1 MKYFSQSVLAAAI
14 LVPIYIVPVQA
25 QPVLEE
31 IVVSARKRAESLEDS
46 PISATAFTEDAIR
59 QAGIQSAQDFVN
71 LTPNV
76 TLVQTQNAGNSFLNI
91 RGVSQARNSE
101 MSAAVLIDGVLMSNP
116 AQLNQQLF
124 DIEQVEVLRG
134 PQGALYGRNA
144 IGGAITITTKAP
156 SDDVEGVIEVGA
168 GSGGSS
174 NLRGSIS
181 GPVGDSD
188 NVHFR
193 LSGSYTD
200 TDGHLKNTYLNQ
212 MADPATDQS

>member
-1 MKYFSQSVLAAAI
+1 MKNFSQSLLAAAI
-14 LVPIYIVPVQA
+14 IAPIYVVPVQA
-25 QPVLEE
+25 EPMLEE
-31 IVVSARKRAESLEDS
+31 VVVSARKRAESLEDS
-46 PISATAFTEDAIR
+46 PISVKAFTEDAIR
-59 QAGIQSAQDFVN
+59 QAGIQTPQDFVN

-101 MSAAVLIDGVLMSNP
+101 MSAAVLVDGVLMSNP

-156 SDDVEGVIEVGA
+156 SDE
-168 GSGGSS
+168 
-174 NLRGSIS
+174 
-181 GPVGDSD
+181 
-188 NVHFR
+188 
-193 LSGSYTD
+193 T
-200 TDGHLKNTYLNQ
+200 
-212 MADPATDQS
+212 